1 MIPGRTDI
9 ENRQGVLRN
18 QFIID
23 GEFFDLLAM
32 GIDV

>member
-1 MIPGRTDI
+1 LRTDRFVK
-9 ENRQGVLRN
+9 EGVLRN

-23 GEFFDLLAM
+23 GEVFDLLAM